1 MSDASQNLQIR
12 ESMTRN
18 KKKFRLKALYTRHIS
33 YYVEASNKINSI

>member
-18 KKKFRLKALYTRHIS
+18 KKKFRLKALPILLDILVTT
-33 YYVEASNKINSI
+33 